1 MPTLEE
7 IYFKNIYEVVL
18 SSDQLLLF
26 SLENF
31 SNNHFFD
38 RSFAIVT
45 ASNPLNVSLPSN
57 DNERRNALLYSELN
71 SKNVLAARGCY
82 ENHCEDG
89 YLIFDITLSD
99 ALLLGQK
106 YEQVAVF
113 YNDSKRLMYVDCKNA
128 KVMVE
133 RSR

>member
-7 IYFKNIYEVVL
+7 IYFKNTYEVAL
-18 SSDQLLLF
+18 SSDQLLSF

-31 SNNHFFD
+31 TDNHFFD

-45 ASNPLNVSLPSN
+45 ASNPNNISLSN
-57 DNERRNALLYSELN
+57 RENESRNTLLYSELN
-71 SKNVLAARGCY
+71 SNIVLNARGCH
-82 ENHCEDG
+82 EEHCEDG
-89 YLIFDITLSD
+89 YLVFDITLSD

-106 YEQVAVF
+106 YAQVAIF
-113 YNDSKRLMYVDCKNA
+113 YNDSIRLMYVDCKNSE
-128 KVMVE
+128 VMVE

>member
-18 SSDQLLLF
+18 SSDQLLSF

-31 SNNHFFD
+31 TDNCFFD
-38 RSFAIVT
+38 RPFAIIT
-45 ASNPLNVSLPSN
+45 ASNPRNVVLKVSENKS
-57 DNERRNALLYSELN
+57 RNVLLYSELN
-71 SKNVLAARGCY
+71 SNSVLNARGCH
-82 ENHCEDG
+82 EDHCEDG
-89 YLIFDITLSD
+89 YLILGLTLVD

-106 YEQVAVF
+106 YEQMAIF
-113 YNDSKRLMYVDCKNA
+113 YNDSKKLMYVDCKNGE
-128 KVMVE
+128 VMVE

>member
-26 SLENF
+26 SLENL
-31 SNNHFFD
+31 SNNDFFD

-45 ASNPLNVSLPSN
+45 ASNPLNVSLLPSE
-57 DNERRNALLYSELN
+57 NESRNALLYSELN
-71 SKNVLAARGCY
+71 SNSVLHARGCH

-99 ALLLGQK
+99 ALLLGQ
-106 YEQVAVF
+106 
-113 YNDSKRLMYVDCKNA
+113 
-128 KVMVE
+128 
-133 RSR
+133 